1 MLAVAGIAAARLP
14 RPRWLTRALDAGA
27 AATPLGW
34 YLLGVLL
41 GPALG
46 LLDRTLLA
54 ACTPALAC
62 GLGWVAARAGSALRA
77 PVDSNDRPTAR
88 DLADPV
94 AALLVPAALLYMAVR
109 FLPPSLAPV
118 WHPIA
123 PAVATLAAA
132 VALAGTTDLRRA
144 TILALTA
151 AAGALLIQLPHG
163 SLAGLPRPLAWTVV
177 TLGGAALT
185 ALVVDRVGRH
195 AASPLP
201 GAITGVCLGAGIGL
215 ATGASPLLLCALAG
229 VALAQW
235 SPRSVTLAAHLAT
248 SAPPIA
254 TALWVTAG
262 ALAEGPFPSVP
273 LAAALL
279 ALWPLLRRRPGRRPA
294 AAGETFGLA
303 VALSFT
309 LTVEGGDN
317 TVLTTAALALLLVRA
332 VPAPRRPAAERLTWG
347 ARHAEVST

>member
-14 RPRWLTRALDAGA
+14 RPRWLTRALDAAA

-46 LLDRTLLA
+46 LLDRTLIA

-62 GLGWVAARAGSALRA
+62 GLGWVAAREGSALGA
-77 PVDSNDRPTAR
+77 PVDPNDLPTAR
-88 DLADPV
+88 DLSDSA
-94 AALLVPAALLYMAVR
+94 AALLVPAAVLYTAAR
-109 FLPPSLAPV
+109 FLSPSLAPM
-118 WHPIA
+118 WNPIA
-123 PAVATLAAA
+123 PVVATLAAA
-132 VALAGTTDLRRA
+132 VALAGATDLRRA
-144 TILALTA
+144 TILALA
-151 AAGALLIQLPHG
+151 VAAGALLIQLPHRR
-163 SLAGLPRPLAWTVV
+163 LAAWAVF

-201 GAITGVCLGAGIGL
+201 GAISGVCLGAGIGV
-215 ATGASPLLLCALAG
+215 ATGVSPLLVCALAG
-229 VALAQW
+229 GALAQW
-235 SPRSVTLAAHLAT
+235 SSRSVTLATHLAT
-248 SAPPIA
+248 SAPPVA
-254 TALWVTAG
+254 SALWVAAG
-262 ALAEGPFPSVP
+262 ALADAPFPSVP

-279 ALWPLLRRRPGRRPA
+279 ALWPLLRRRLGGRPA

-309 LTVEGGDN
+309 LTVGRGGN
-317 TVLTTAALALLLVRA
+317 TVLTTAALALLLVRVA
-332 VPAPRRPAAERLTWG
+332 PAAPRPTAERLTSR
-347 ARHAEVST
+347 ARHAEVSA